1 MSGIALTPEVA
12 LVGSGESGIGTSH
25 PLDCNVY
32 LIDGGDE
39 LALVDAGT
47 GLDTDGI
54 LANVRALGHDP
65 GRIRHLFLTH
75 AHGDHAGAAAGLR
88 ERLGA
93 RVYLADAERAALEAG
108 DEVAL
113 GLDIARRNGYYPA
126 EYRLPPC
133 AVDHPLADG
142 ERVRCGRLEL
152 AVLATPGHSAGSVCL
167 ILEGA
172 QGRALFAG
180 DTVFAGGKISL
191 LVIPGADLLALAGS
205 VARLAAVRPA
215 ALLPGHGPFPLRDAH
230 EHVERAQRT
239 FESMLPPPQILQ

>member
-12 LVGSGESGIGTSH
+12 LVGSGESGIGISH

-39 LALVDAGT
+39 LALVDSGT
-47 GLDTDGI
+47 GLDSDGI
-54 LANVRALGHDP
+54 LANVSALGHDP
-65 GRIRHLFLTH
+65 RRIRHLFLTH
-75 AHGDHAGAAAGLR
+75 AHGDHAGGAAGLR
-88 ERLGA
+88 AQLGA
-93 RVYLADAERAALEAG
+93 RVYLSDAERAALEAG

-113 GLDIARRNGYYPA
+113 GLDVARRNGYYPA
-126 EYRLPPC
+126 DYRLPPC
-133 AVDHPLADG
+133 AVAHPLGEG

-152 AVLATPGHSAGSVCL
+152 EVLATPGHSAGSTCL
-167 ILEGA
+167 VLEGA
-172 QGRALFAG
+172 EGRALFAG

-191 LVIPGADLLALAGS
+191 LVIPGADLLALADS